1 MRKILEIDALKVLE
15 QSSLVFSR
23 YYQPREQWIEAAL
36 STPQIEFLR
45 DKKYVF
51 RAHPKY
57 SPTVELFIDESTVD
71 ESEWSMLH
79 LIFNY
84 QKRGKR

>member
-15 QSSLVFSR
+15 QSNLVYSR
-23 YYQPREQWIEAAL
+23 HYQPREQWIEAAL
-36 STPQIEFLR
+36 STPQLEFLR

-51 RAHPKY
+51 RSHPKRT
-57 SPTVELFIDESTVD
+57 TVELFIDENTVD

-79 LIFNY
+79 MIFNY